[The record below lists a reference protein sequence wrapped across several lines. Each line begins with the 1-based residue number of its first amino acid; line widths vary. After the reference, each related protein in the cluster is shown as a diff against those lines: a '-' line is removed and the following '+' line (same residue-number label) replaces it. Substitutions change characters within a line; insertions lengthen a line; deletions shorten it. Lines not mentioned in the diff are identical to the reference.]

1 MVFGLNPRLVN
12 FVQMIDDGPSD
23 RMNQYSFVI
32 ADNCFGNATSGLRK
46 S

>member
-23 RMNQYSFVI
+23 RMNQSI
-32 ADNCFGNATSGLRK
+32 PLS
-46 S
+46 